1 MARMTSRLEKK
12 ERQKLMRQTG
22 IFLGIAVT
30 ISLVFIFFILPNF
43 IRILTTFFGENETPG
58 TTDTIPPQKPILS
71 APPNATASAKLVI
84 TGFAEPE
91 SEVLILLGS
100 QLSTQVK
107 AGSDGTFSVEI
118 QLSEGENTLT
128 TYSQDAAKNESE
140 ITTPVR
146 VVFDATPPVLDIIS
160 PEQNTRMEGARNQTI
175 TVTGATDPGAHIVLN
190 DRTIFPKNDSTFS
203 TNFFLQEGENK
214 LQFTAV
220 DQAGNETKDER
231 MVTFVL

>member
-22 IFLGIAVT
+22 VFLGIAIT

-43 IRILTTFFGENETPG
+43 IRILTTFFGGSESPG
-58 TTDTIPPQKPILS
+58 ISDTIPPQKPILS

-91 SEVLILLGS
+91 SEVFILLGS
-100 QLSTQVK
+100 QLSTQTK
-107 AGSDGTFSVEI
+107 TGSDGTFSAEI
-118 QLSEGENTLT
+118 QLSEGDNALS

-140 ITTPVR
+140 RTAPLNI
-146 VVFDATPPVLDIIS
+146 VFDAAPPALDIVS
-160 PEQNTRMEGARNQTI
+160 PEQNARMEGARNQTI
-175 TVTGATDPGAHIVLN
+175 TVTGSTDPGAHIVLN
-190 DRTIFPKNDSTFS
+190 DRTIFPKNDGTFS

-231 MVTFVL
+231 IVTFIL